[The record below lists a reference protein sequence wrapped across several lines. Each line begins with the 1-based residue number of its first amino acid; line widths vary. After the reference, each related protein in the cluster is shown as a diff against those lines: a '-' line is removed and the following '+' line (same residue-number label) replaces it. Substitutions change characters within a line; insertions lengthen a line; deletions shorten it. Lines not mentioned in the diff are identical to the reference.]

1 MVDWFSTV
9 HQNNQ
14 CALSSNKVDEELE
27 ERIDG
32 ESLHE
37 SARLISY

>member
-14 CALSSNKVDEELE
+14 CALSSDKVVEELK
-27 ERIDG
+27 ERIDS
-32 ESLHE
+32 ESLDK